1 VWIDFRISFWKIVI
15 LYEIYRENWKRTNSF
30 VHCLYIPLSSS
41 LMKYLTLPFPSS
53 TLLALDR
60 KVNYSQ
66 MYTPNLPTP
75 INTFCLAA
83 VILLMWLRAYHTV
96 KFLESDEFTPL
107 TNLWKNDWVN
117 LNIIWKEGVINKV
130 LSKKVLAKLITYP
143 GAAYLSTKKN
153 RNVKEPLVSSHTI
166 SVWET
171 GSTPFVSIGHASKKI
186 QNCPKSFLTLP
197 WLPSN
202 NQAVWETCWCEQKCL
217 SLTQQ

>member
-1 VWIDFRISFWKIVI
+1 MSVFFFQFVSPHLKPRELFRPIFI
-15 LYEIYRENWKRTNSF
+15 LLNEDTKHKCKVDCHRENWKRTNSF

-75 INTFCLAA
+75 INNFCLAA

-96 KFLESDEFTPL
+96 KFLESGEFAPL

-117 LNIIWKEGVINKV
+117 LKIIWKEGVINKV
-130 LSKKVLAKLITYP
+130 LSRKVLTKLITSP
-143 GAAYLSTKKN
+143 GAVYFSTKKK
-153 RNVKEPLVSSHTI
+153 RNVK
-166 SVWET
+166 
-171 GSTPFVSIGHASKKI
+171 
-186 QNCPKSFLTLP
+186 
-197 WLPSN
+197 
-202 NQAVWETCWCEQKCL
+202 
-217 SLTQQ
+217 